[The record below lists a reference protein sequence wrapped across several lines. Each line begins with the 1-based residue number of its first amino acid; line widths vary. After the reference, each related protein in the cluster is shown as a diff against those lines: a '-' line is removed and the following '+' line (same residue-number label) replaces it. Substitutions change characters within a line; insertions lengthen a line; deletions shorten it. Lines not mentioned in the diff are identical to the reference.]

1 MLRQSCKLALMLCSL
16 LATVAW
22 SGGNPDDIQQLRQLL
37 QPINSLSARFNQQI
51 TDPDGYKL
59 QTSTGIFQVSQ
70 PNRLRWVV
78 ESPMPQQIIAD
89 GSTLWV
95 YDPDLEQVIIQPFNQ
110 DLAATP
116 AILFSGDIEQLDSA
130 YFVRRLSSDYFE
142 LQPEQGGSLF
152 NIIRITF
159 AEGIPD
165 SIALL
170 DNLGQT
176 TLIRLTAVQLNP
188 TLSDDNFI
196 FEIPEGVDVI
206 NNVD

>member
-51 TDPDGYKL
+51 TDPDGYQL

-130 YFVRRLSSDYFE
+130 YFVRRLSSDHFE

>member
-1 MLRQSCKLALMLCSL
+1 
-16 LATVAW
+16 
-22 SGGNPDDIQQLRQLL
+22 
-37 QPINSLSARFNQQI
+37 
-51 TDPDGYKL
+51 
-59 QTSTGIFQVSQ
+59 
-70 PNRLRWVV
+70 
-78 ESPMPQQIIAD
+78 
-89 GSTLWV
+89 
-95 YDPDLEQVIIQPFNQ
+95 
-110 DLAATP
+110 
-116 AILFSGDIEQLDSA
+116 
-130 YFVRRLSSDYFE
+130 VRRLSSDHFE